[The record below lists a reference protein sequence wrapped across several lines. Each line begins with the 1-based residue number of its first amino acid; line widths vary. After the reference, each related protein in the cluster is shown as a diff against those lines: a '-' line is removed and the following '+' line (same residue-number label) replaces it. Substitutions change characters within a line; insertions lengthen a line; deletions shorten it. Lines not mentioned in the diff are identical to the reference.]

1 MKKINKVL
9 CVVAALLFV
18 LPLMSAVALGSPA
31 TPPWSDLTPIL
42 SFFYHDT
49 FFNSSSPTVA
59 PASAYTYTLDY
70 TLSDDVDPVS
80 GVPYVYSVG
89 IDISLPIS
97 VYFDLQGLSSGSF
110 VTLNTSHN
118 YHLLFDPHFTV
129 STSTYN
135 LNGYTVDFDNQY
147 DEMSSYVYNGGSS
160 TECQV
165 YTFYY
170 YIGTTLADN
179 ITETSTVKIHL
190 DYFIDAQS
198 TPANQ
203 NDFAWFVPSFKYNNI
218 NLQFWSCR
226 YIDSEEVTDVNIFN
240 LLTQFTSDFQAVSSD
255 ILSSLQYVGSSDFS
269 GILSA
274 LERSL
279 QNVEFYTT
287 LLSNSVGYLPK
298 RRVSG
303 NPITIDDGAEDA
315 AISSLIVSLPAIQA
329 GEGSPSPN
337 NIRPFESYSGVTL
350 NVNGTSVPV
359 SFSSS
364 GSVYAGSYDV
374 LSGKLTITHGFL
386 VLDGSESWQ
395 LASADFPYFR
405 LPVPISVSTSSAL
418 SSHFVRTS
426 ISGSTAS
433 IGFNLYSSTATNNM
447 LRVRPG
453 SDVASS
459 LSEWKS
465 YLASEYALG
474 TPVSIL
480 YKLSEPVV
488 FDLDGL
494 ELSTVLGDNIFSS
507 SVGSMELVY
516 SSNSTVLYFLSS
528 IEAYL
533 RSMVSYEA
541 VVAQRIQSLD
551 VNVNLIYTFLQSEL
565 VSINRNISNIYS
577 SLIDLLSVSEVIE
590 EYVESCN
597 DRLLDI
603 YNQLGTLSSYV
614 SGIYN
619 YLTTP
624 SEEQQAASDAIQ
636 QDFADKG
643 QQSGVLIGGLQLQ
656 LPQLSPGDLNIMS
669 HLDGVQ
675 LTRVTGLLGMISGN
689 ELILTLLLIGVTGAV
704 IGYILFGKKG

>member
-18 LPLMSAVALGSPA
+18 LPLLAAVALGAPA
-31 TPPWSDLTPIL
+31 SPPWSDLTPTL

-118 YHLLFDPHFTV
+118 YHLLFDPHLTV

-190 DYFIDAQS
+190 DYLIDSQS
-198 TPANQ
+198 NPANQ

-226 YIDSEEVTDVNIFN
+226 YIDSEEVTDVNIYN

-279 QNVEFYTT
+279 QNVDFYTT

-303 NPITIDDGAEDA
+303 NPITIDDGAEDS

-329 GEGSPSPN
+329 GEGSPSPD
-337 NIRPFESYSGVTL
+337 NIRPFQSYSGVTL

-359 SFSSS
+359 SFSSA

-374 LSGKLTITHGFL
+374 LSGKLTITHQLLEF
-386 VLDGSESWQ
+386 DGNESWV
-395 LASADFPYFR
+395 Y
-405 LPVPISVSTSSAL
+405 SSANDYYRFNFLKSSFSGASL
-418 SSHFVRTS
+418 SSHFIRTS
-426 ISGSTAS
+426 VTSSDQNT
-433 IGFNLYSSTATNNM
+433 GFNFYNQDATHYA

-453 SDVASS
+453 ISSVTDLAS
-459 LSEWKS
+459 WKS
-465 YLASEYALG
+465 YLAAQYSAG
-474 TPVSIL
+474 TPVTML
-480 YKLSEPVV
+480 MTLTEPIVV
-488 FDLDGL
+488 DFAPASF
-494 ELSTVLGDNIFSS
+494 STVLGDNTFSS
-507 SVGSMELVY
+507 SFGSMELVY

-577 SLIDLLSVSEVIE
+577 SLTDLLSVSEVIQD
-590 EYVESCN
+590 YVESCN

-643 QQSGVLIGGLQLQ
+643 QQSGVLNGGLQLQ